1 MEMLIFMALMF
12 GMLYMLFIRP
22 QRRRQND
29 HRMLI
34 EDLQKGDKVITA
46 GGIYGDIE
54 SVDDQSL
61 ILTIEDGSKLKILR
75 TSIMGLQQQPE

>member
-61 ILTIEDGSKLKILR
+61 ILSIEDGSKLKILR